1 MREGVKRGPLVV
13 GDMCVLLWVAAG
25 DCHIFVDGWGGFGCV
40 MGCGVMVVEVLW

>member
-25 DCHIFVDGWGGFGCV
+25 DCHIWWMGGG
-40 MGCGVMVVEVLW
+40 GLGV